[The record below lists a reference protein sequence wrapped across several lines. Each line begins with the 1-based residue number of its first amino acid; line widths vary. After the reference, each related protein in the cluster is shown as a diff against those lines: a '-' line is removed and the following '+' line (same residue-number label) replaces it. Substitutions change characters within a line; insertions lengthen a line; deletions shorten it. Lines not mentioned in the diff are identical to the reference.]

1 MIYPTR
7 VRATGVGWAVGAGR
21 IGGIVGPMLG
31 GAALA
36 GQWAAFPSF
45 LAAGLPM
52 LLVALATFL
61 IGFVLAPPGQPAGR
75 LADAA
80 P

>member
-1 MIYPTR
+1 
-7 VRATGVGWAVGAGR
+7 
-21 IGGIVGPMLG
+21 
-31 GAALA
+31 
-36 GQWAAFPSF
+36 
-45 LAAGLPM
+45 M

-61 IGFVLAPPGQPAGR
+61 IGFVLVASSQPAGR